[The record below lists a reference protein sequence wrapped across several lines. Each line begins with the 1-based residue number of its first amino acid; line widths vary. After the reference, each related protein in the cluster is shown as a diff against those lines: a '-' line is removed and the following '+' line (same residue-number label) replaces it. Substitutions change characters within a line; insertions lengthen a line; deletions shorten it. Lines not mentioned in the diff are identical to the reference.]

1 MRKASE
7 VQHTFNL
14 EFERVMCM
22 ADCNKLGHNLS
33 PFYKR
38 AAYAGT
44 SQEVGE
50 IHAKSTKTGH
60 RH

>member
-1 MRKASE
+1 MRRASD
-7 VQHTFNL
+7 VPHTFNL
-14 EFERVMCM
+14 EFERLMGM
-22 ADCNKLGHNLS
+22 ADCNKLGHELS

-38 AAYAGT
+38 AAYYGT

-60 RH
+60 RR